1 MANEQL
7 VADLECS
14 LEDINKDQEIGFD
27 SLEDE
32 EQLDTV
38 TYNQVSSVDVAATPA
53 RQQYMTTLKKDC
65 PTRWNCL
72 LSMMDSLLIN
82 QQIVERCLAR
92 LRLFDKMCSDEEW
105 KTIAN
110 LVEFLKIFKTATEV
124 LSGSKYP
131 TINLVLLLRAEILAT
146 LQDLPTLQW

>member
-7 VADLECS
+7 VADLECI
-14 LEDINKDQEIGFD
+14 LEDIDKDQEIGFD
-27 SLEDE
+27 SWEDE
-32 EQLDTV
+32 EQLDIDTH
-38 TYNQVSSVDVAATPA
+38 NQVSSVDAAATPV
-53 RQQYMTTLKKDC
+53 RQQYNMTTLKKDC

-82 QQIVERCLAR
+82 QQLVERCLAH
-92 LRLFDKMCSDEEW
+92 LRLFDKMCSDDKW

-110 LVEFLKIFKTATEV
+110 VVEFLKIFKTATEV

-131 TINLVLLLRAEILAT
+131 TLA
-146 LQDLPTLQW
+146 LFCYSELK